1 MKSKGNFHPKQSL
14 FSYMHPLKAIAISGS
29 AATLNIPLDIVI
41 AYFLPI
47 LSSFL
52 FVLINYYDSLIIIIL
67 LRYGDAE
74 LGYSI
79 CLSHDNGFWGS
90 STSCW
95 NNVR

>member
-52 FVLINYYDSLIIIIL
+52 FILNNYYYLLIIIIL
-67 LRYGDAE
+67 LK
-74 LGYSI
+74 I
-79 CLSHDNGFWGS
+79 WGCQ
-90 STSCW
+90 TGLFHLLIL
-95 NNVR
+95 